1 MTTRV
6 TTNSVVFNDG
16 STQNTASDYRSTTY
30 TANSTY
36 TKPDNLKA
44 IRVTIVGGGG
54 SGGPANGSTT
64 TQGKS
69 SVTYNSRGGSG
80 GGGGTVVA
88 WVDAASVPGSPVA
101 VTVGGVSGTSSF
113 GTLASATGGTTGTTA
128 GSNQNLAGAAG
139 GTATL
144 TPSPTVSGIA
154 VDGQNGG
161 NTSFLGQG
169 GNSLMGSGGIGGK
182 FGDGDIIGGSGHG
195 FGAGA
200 AGGVAY
206 GPGTQPGGTGTVGI
220 VIVEEFF

>member
-36 TKPDNLKA
+36 TKPGNLKA

-54 SGGPANGSTT
+54 SGGPANGATV

-69 SVTYNSRGGSG
+69 TVTYSSRGGSG

-88 WVDAASVPGSPVA
+88 WIDAASVPSSPVD
-101 VTVGGVSGTSSF
+101 VTVGAVSGTSSF
-113 GTLASATGGTTGTTA
+113 GTIASATGGTAGTAA

-144 TPSPTVSGIA
+144 TTSPTVDGLAVNGQSGS
-154 VDGQNGG
+154 G
-161 NTSFLGQG
+161 TSYLNQG
-169 GNSLMGSGGIGGK
+169 GNSLKGVGGNGAK
-182 FGDGDIIGGSGHG
+182 FGDGDIAGREGFG
-195 FGAGA
+195 FGAGG

-206 GPGTQPGGTGTVGI
+206 GPGVQPGGAGTVGV